1 MTKFIM
7 LFIVAALGVSG
18 QVYFRRG
25 MLLSGSS
32 QVSLDSIKAVFTPD
46 LFLCLILYAV
56 GLLFWV
62 IILSQV
68 EFGFAYPWLLCPMS
82 L

>member
-1 MTKFIM
+1 MTNFIM

-18 QVYFRRG
+18 QVYFKRG

-32 QVSLDSIKAVFTPD
+32 QVSLDSIKAVFTPY
-46 LFLCLILYAV
+46 LFLGLILYAV

-62 IILSQV
+62 IILSRV
-68 EFGFAYPWLLCPMS
+68 ELGFAYPWLLCPMS

>member
-1 MTKFIM
+1 MTNFIM
-7 LFIVAALGVSG
+7 LFMVAALGISG
-18 QVYFRRG
+18 QIYFRRG

-32 QVSLDSIKAVFTPD
+32 RVSFDSIKAVFTPY
-46 LFLCLILYAV
+46 LFLGLILYAV

-68 EFGFAYPWLLCPMS
+68 ELGFAYLWLLCSMS

>member
-1 MTKFIM
+1 MTNFIM
-7 LFIVAALGVSG
+7 VFIVAALGVSG
-18 QVYFRRG
+18 QVLFKRG

-32 QVSLDSIKAVFTPD
+32 QISLDSIKTTFTPY
-46 LFLCLILYAV
+46 LLLGLILCVV

-62 IILSQV
+62 IILSRV
-68 EFGFAYPWLLCPMS
+68 ELGFAYPCLLCSMS

>member
-1 MTKFIM
+1 MTNFIM
-7 LFIVAALGVSG
+7 VFIVAALGVSG
-18 QVYFRRG
+18 QILFKRG

-32 QVSLDSIKAVFTPD
+32 QISLDSIKTTFTPY
-46 LFLCLILYAV
+46 LFLGLILYSV

-62 IILSQV
+62 IIFSRVGLS
-68 EFGFAYPWLLCPMS
+68 FAYPWLLCSMS

>member
-1 MTKFIM
+1 M
-7 LFIVAALGVSG
+7 LFIVAALEVSG
-18 QVYFRRG
+18 QILFKRG

-32 QVSLDSIKAVFTPD
+32 QISLDSIKTTFTPY
-46 LFLCLILYAV
+46 LFLGLILYAV

-62 IILSQV
+62 IILSRV

>member
-1 MTKFIM
+1 MTNFIM

-18 QVYFRRG
+18 QVYFKRG

-32 QVSLDSIKAVFTPD
+32 LVSLDSIKAVFTPY
-46 LFLCLILYAV
+46 LFLGLILYAV

-62 IILSQV
+62 IILSRV
-68 EFGFAYPWLLCPMS
+68 ELGFPYPWLLCPMS